1 MQFRQLEYAVAVA
14 DTGSFTAAAKT
25 LHVTQSAL
33 SQGVAALERE
43 LGAGL
48 FVRRRGETSLTAA
61 GEAFVDAARRV
72 LRDVRV
78 ARDSV
83 DAIVGI
89 AGGRLDLV
97 VAPAFAAGP
106 LGAVLGRFRMHH
118 PQVALRIES
127 AEDTASIQDELV
139 KGRAELGF
147 GQLPVDASMHVIR
160 SWTEE
165 IWLVRPPGAAVE
177 DGPADL
183 RAHLDAPLVVPRGV
197 AEQIR
202 RVWHEAGLEA
212 DIAVECAAH
221 ELVLPL
227 VLAGAGV
234 AFQPASVALAASA
247 LGARAQP
254 LRPSITWNTA
264 LFAPAGVPL
273 SPAALAFVDLVGG
286 G

>member
-1 MQFRQLEYAVAVA
+1 MQLRQLEYTVAVVDA
-14 DTGSFTAAAKT
+14 GSFTEAAKT

-43 LGAGL
+43 LGADL

-61 GEAFVDAARRV
+61 GEAFTDAARRV

-89 AGGRLDLV
+89 AGGHLDLV

-106 LGAVLGRFRMHH
+106 LGGVLGRFRTRH
-118 PQVALRIES
+118 PRVSLRIES
-127 AEDTASIQDELV
+127 AEDTASIQEELV

-147 GQLPVDASMHVIR
+147 GQLPVDETMQVIR
-160 SWTEE
+160 TWTEE
-165 IWLVRPPGAAVE
+165 IWLVRPPGTSVA

-183 RAHLDAPLVVPRGV
+183 KDHLDAPLVVPRG
-197 AEQIR
+197 AADQIR

-227 VLAGAGV
+227 VLAGAGI
-234 AFQPASVALAASA
+234 AFQPASVGLAAAA
-247 LGARAQP
+247 LGAGAQP
-254 LRPSITWNTA
+254 LRPSVTWNTA
-264 LFAPAGVPL
+264 LFAPAGMAL
-273 SPAALAFVDLVGG
+273 SPAAQAFVDVVRRG
-286 G
+286 